1 MSQNQLVKLSLILNY
16 IVFAILLNSVG
27 AVILQVQGTY
37 GISKGDA
44 SILEGFK
51 DIPIAIF
58 SFLVASFLPRLG
70 IKKGM
75 LLALVAVAL
84 ICFSI
89 PLFANEFWYFKM
101 LFAVVGISFAII
113 KVSVF
118 ATIGLVTKNSAG
130 HSSFMS
136 IIEGF
141 FMVGVLLGNVFF
153 SLFVDDSNP
162 GSKVWLN
169 VYWYLGIMSLL
180 AAALLMYAKLDEGP
194 ARTEKFIPSQAF
206 LGMLKLVIRPLVLIF
221 VASAFLFV
229 LIEQSFMT
237 WTPTFYKDVLK
248 VPSSMGIQ
256 AGAVLAG
263 AFAVGRLLAGLV
275 LRRVHWLTLTLTCV
289 ILVGCFILLNLPLSN
304 NLPERL
310 DTITWFNAPLIVYVF
325 PLIGLFMSPVYP
337 TINSVVLSA
346 LPTHLHS
353 SMSGL
358 IVVFSALGGT
368 TGSII
373 TGHLFERFG
382 GTQAFYFSLIPIVLM
397 CITLILLHKQTQRLA
412 NT

>member
-27 AVILQVQGTY
+27 AVILQVQGTFD
-37 GISKGDA
+37 ISKGEA

-75 LLALVAVAL
+75 LLALGAVAI
-84 ICFSI
+84 ICFCI
-89 PLFANEFWYFKM
+89 PLLADQFWYFKL

-153 SLFVDDSNP
+153 SLFVDDDNP
-162 GSKVWLN
+162 GSREWLN
-169 VYWYLGIMSLL
+169 VYWYLGIISLL

-194 ARTEKFIPSQAF
+194 AKTEKFIPSQAF
-206 LGMLKLVIRPLVLIF
+206 LGMLKLVFRPLVLIF

-275 LRRVHWLTLTLTCV
+275 LRKVHWLTLTLTCV
-289 ILVGCFILLNLPLSN
+289 ILVGSFILLNLPLSN

-310 DTITWFNAPLIVYVF
+310 DTITWFNAPLIVYIF

-346 LPTHLHS
+346 LPTHMHS

-373 TGHLFERFG
+373 TGHLFEAFG

-397 CITLILLHKQTQRLA
+397 CITLILLHKQTQKLIK
-412 NT
+412 T